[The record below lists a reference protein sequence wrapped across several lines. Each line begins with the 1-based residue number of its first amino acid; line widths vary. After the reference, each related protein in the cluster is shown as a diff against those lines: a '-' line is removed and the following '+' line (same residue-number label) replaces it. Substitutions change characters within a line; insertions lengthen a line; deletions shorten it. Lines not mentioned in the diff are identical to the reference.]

1 MVQYFWVK
9 TLFAKYCFCQKKL
22 SKKIWGKNYGKRK
35 YVTNFWA
42 MNTFGQKN
50 VWLGKVLKI
59 PLGWGVPQNCDQ
71 RLHSPDPP

>member
-1 MVQYFWVK
+1 MV
-9 TLFAKYCFCQKKL
+9 
-22 SKKIWGKNYGKRK
+22 

-42 MNTFGQKN
+42 MNTFGEKN